1 MKWMRY
7 AVSLGMWSGCEKMTG
22 RSAKRE
28 EKTRRLIL
36 DALKKSDGLTI
47 SDMSRLLDIHYTT
60 ASKYLAVMEAQGIV
74 VRRDIGMAKV
84 FRVKE
89 K

>member
-1 MKWMRY
+1 
-7 AVSLGMWSGCEKMTG
+7 MTG

-36 DALKKSDGLTI
+36 DALRKSDGLTI

-60 ASKYLAVMEAQGIV
+60 ASKYLAVMEALGLV
-74 VRRDIGMAKV
+74 VRKDIGMAKV
-84 FRVKE
+84 FRVKS
-89 K
+89 

>member
-1 MKWMRY
+1 
-7 AVSLGMWSGCEKMTG
+7 MTG

-36 DALKKSDGLTI
+36 DALRKNDGLTI
-47 SDMSRLLDIHYTT
+47 SDMSRLLAIHYTT

-74 VRRDIGMAKV
+74 IRRDIGMAKV

>member
-1 MKWMRY
+1 
-7 AVSLGMWSGCEKMTG
+7 MTG

-36 DALKKSDGLTI
+36 DALRKSDGLTI

-60 ASKYLAVMEAQGIV
+60 ASKYLAVMEALGLV
-74 VRRDIGMAKV
+74 VRKDIGMAKG
-84 FRVKE
+84 FRVKS
-89 K
+89 